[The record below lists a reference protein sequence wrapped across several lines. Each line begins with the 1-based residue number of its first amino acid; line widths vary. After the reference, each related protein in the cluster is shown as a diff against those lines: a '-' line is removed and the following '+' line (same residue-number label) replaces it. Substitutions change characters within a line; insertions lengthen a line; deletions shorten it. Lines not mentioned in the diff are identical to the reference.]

1 MRQFLLG
8 QLDEKEREDLE
19 QLVLSEVHTREK
31 LSMVEDDLIEEYL
44 EDSLADDE
52 RDEFLRQFL
61 SIPHQR
67 NKLKIAKSLRRLAR
81 ADAEAM
87 SVADTLQIERAPIK
101 QPPVSRGFL
110 VYLPIAAGLVIAV
123 TVGAIWLVKYRGNV
137 AREKQIQTIE
147 SELAQLNAPGENVS
161 ADQIATLN
169 VPAISPRSVAANTS
183 LTLERQVLEL
193 WLPPGPK
200 QTERYN
206 AVIQRVGGQDKY
218 QIPDL
223 RLHDHAGEKAV
234 RLRIFTRLLSPG
246 TYRVR
251 LNGLTPDGSVADTG
265 EYNFEIQ

>member
-8 QLDEKEREDLE
+8 HLDEKEREELE
-19 QLVLSEVHTREK
+19 QLVLSDAHTREK
-31 LSMVEDDLIEEYL
+31 LLMVEDDLIEDYL
-44 EDSLADDE
+44 EGSLAGDE
-52 RDEFLRQFL
+52 RDEFLHQFL

-67 NKLKIAKSLRRLAR
+67 NKLKIAKSLLRLAR

-87 SVADTLQIERAPIK
+87 SVTDTRQIEPEPTR
-101 QPPVSRGFL
+101 QPRGSRSFL

-137 AREKQIQTIE
+137 AREKQIQAIE
-147 SELAQLNAPGENVS
+147 SELVQLNASRENLP
-161 ADQIATLN
+161 ADQIATLI
-169 VPAISPRSVAANTS
+169 VPAISPRSVAANSS
-183 LTLERQVLEL
+183 LTLERRVLEL

-200 QTERYN
+200 QTERYD
-206 AVIQRVGGQDKY
+206 AVIQRVGGEGRY

-223 RLHDHAGEKAV
+223 RLQDHAGEKVV

-265 EYNFEIQ
+265 EYTFEIQ